1 MTPDNSPDGQTPT
14 LGDTPSLDNTPP
26 TPAENM
32 PNPTAALDAPVGE
45 TPPAPETT
53 SSIEIK
59 DPTADI
65 LNSLNKEAA
74 DPMANT
80 VDPTTKPAE
89 QSAEPAKRPGGKKKI
104 ILIVVIAV
112 IAIILVVCGVIFLPK
127 LFNNGGNVAVYDD
140 EVFFIE
146 EKNSS
151 NSYAIFNA
159 DGEKLTDFKYAN
171 VSEFNGGFAAACL
184 VEDNSKCGV
193 INAKGEEVIEFG
205 KYDTVEGVGGGY
217 LVSKNAKRSVV
228 TYENR
233 TLFKLSE
240 DNKDDINQYVYA
252 PNAPYIIQ
260 ALGDEQYQI
269 YNTKGEEVKK
279 IASAERPSIFYD
291 GSLDKTFLSTKGV
304 MYILKNDGTGIES
317 ENALDRV
324 YDSVIEVSENKN
336 LAILAKSTDADRK
349 KYAIYFNGK
358 VADISDNECSGIN
371 IAEDYSGQQMD
382 YLTCG
387 TKSSTTII
395 GTDGILHENFAAT
408 SHQNT
413 VDYIGIKN
421 NYNEE
426 KTTTLFFFRNDS
438 EIKRVELEG
447 HWGIGSKVIKGY
459 YSLVQDY
466 GKTGAYKIFD
476 IDGNLKFEYQA
487 ELPSTSIS
495 LAGPDRNGY
504 YYLKDCETIDNP
516 TYNSCYDSAR
526 YSIIDSDGNI
536 LFRADGDNSIEFFG
550 GNYITYSSEDR
561 NYFLYDKNF
570 ERVAV
575 TNAVNSLFRDS
586 NFLRYSNGFSFIPA
600 THWEK
605 LGGELNGVIVDQN
618 GNTILSITGASQPT
632 VIVAKSYYRI
642 KDNSKNYYFKKS
654 DNSIFYQN

>member
-1 MTPDNSPDGQTPT
+1 MTPDNSSNGQTPT

-26 TPAENM
+26 APAENM
-32 PNPTAALDAPVGE
+32 PDPTVTLDAPVGE

-74 DPMANT
+74 DSMANT
-80 VDPTTKPAE
+80 VDPTAKPAE
-89 QSAEPAKRPGGKKKI
+89 QSAEPAKQPGSKKKI
-104 ILIVVIAV
+104 ILIAVIAV
-112 IAIILVVCGVIFLPK
+112 IAVVLVICGIIFLPK

-193 INAKGEEVIEFG
+193 INAKGEEIIEFG

-228 TYENR
+228 TYENK

-252 PNAPYIIQ
+252 PNAPYIVQ

-349 KYAIYFNGK
+349 KYAIFFNGK
-358 VADISDNECSGIN
+358 ITDISDNECSGIN

-395 GTDGILHENFAAT
+395 GPDGILHENFAAA
-408 SHQNT
+408 SHQNM
-413 VDYIGIKN
+413 VDYIGIKK
-421 NYNEE
+421 NYDEG
-426 KTTTLFFFRNDS
+426 TTTLFFFRNDN

-447 HWGIGSKVIKGY
+447 RWDTDSKTTKGY
-459 YSLVQDY
+459 YTLVQNN
-466 GKTGAYKIFD
+466 GSTGAYKIFD

-487 ELPSTSIS
+487 ELPSSSIS

-504 YYLKDCETIDNP
+504 YYLKDCGAIDNLA
-516 TYNSCYDSAR
+516 YNSCYDSIR
-526 YSIIDSDGNI
+526 YSILGPDGNT
-536 LFRADGDNSIEFFG
+536 LFRADGNNSIEFFD

-561 NYFLYDKNF
+561 NFFLYDKNF

-575 TNAVNSLFRDS
+575 TNTTNSLFGDS

-605 LGGELNGVIVDQN
+605 REGELNGVILDQN
-618 GNTILSITGASQPT
+618 GKTIMFVTSSSQPT
-632 VIVAKSYYRI
+632 MIVAKSYYRL
-642 KDNSKNYYFKKS
+642 KDSSKNYYFKKS

>member
-1 MTPDNSPDGQTPT
+1 M
-14 LGDTPSLDNTPP
+14 
-26 TPAENM
+26 
-32 PNPTAALDAPVGE
+32 
-45 TPPAPETT
+45 
-53 SSIEIK
+53 
-59 DPTADI
+59 
-65 LNSLNKEAA
+65 
-74 DPMANT
+74 
-80 VDPTTKPAE
+80 
-89 QSAEPAKRPGGKKKI
+89 
-104 ILIVVIAV
+104 
-112 IAIILVVCGVIFLPK
+112 
-127 LFNNGGNVAVYDD
+127 
-140 EVFFIE
+140 
-146 EKNSS
+146 
-151 NSYAIFNA
+151 
-159 DGEKLTDFKYAN
+159 
-171 VSEFNGGFAAACL
+171 

-228 TYENR
+228 TYENK

-260 ALGDEQYQI
+260 ALGDGQYQI

-291 GSLDKTFLSTKGV
+291 GSLDKTFLSTKGA

-358 VADISDNECSGIN
+358 ITDISDNECSGIN

-395 GTDGILHENFAAT
+395 GPDGILHESFAAA
-408 SHQNT
+408 SHQNM
-413 VDYIGIKN
+413 VDYIGIKR
-421 NYNEE
+421 NYDEG
-426 KTTTLFFFRNDS
+426 TTTLFFFKNDN

-447 HWGIGSKVIKGY
+447 RWDTGTKAIKGY
-459 YSLVQDY
+459 YSLEQDY
-466 GKTGAYKIFD
+466 GSTGAYKIFD

-487 ELPSTSIS
+487 ELPSSSIS

-504 YYLKDCETIDNP
+504 YYLKDCGAIDSP
-516 TYNSCYDSAR
+516 AYNSCSDSIR
-526 YSIIDSDGNI
+526 YSILGPDGNT
-536 LFRADGDNSIEFFG
+536 LFRADGNNSIEFFD
-550 GNYITYSSEDR
+550 GNYITYSSKDR

-575 TNAVNSLFRDS
+575 TNAVNSLYGDS

-605 LGGELNGVIVDQN
+605 REGELNGVILDQN
-618 GNTILSITGASQPT
+618 GKTIMFITSSSQPT
-632 VIVAKSYYRI
+632 MIVAKSYYRL